1 MPRPAPFPV
10 GPVQTP
16 RRLRLLGVSLAAG
29 LCVAAT
35 TAPTS
40 AQEEGRVAVIVH
52 PDRSDELSL
61 DDLAQIYLRR
71 RQHWGD
77 GEIIV
82 PLNLAS
88 GMALR
93 AQFSQR
99 VLRQTEARLA
109 DYWNRRYFDGLMPP
123 ATLAS
128 TEAVRRYV
136 ASDPRAIG
144 YVPAAEIDRSVR
156 VILYLERR

>member
-1 MPRPAPFPV
+1 M
-10 GPVQTP
+10 
-16 RRLRLLGVSLAAG
+16 RLRLLGVSLAAA
-29 LCVAAT
+29 LCVAGAV
-35 TAPTS
+35 APAA
-40 AQEEGRVAVIVH
+40 AQEDTRVAVIEH
-52 PDRSDELSL
+52 PDRRGELSL

-71 RQHWGD
+71 KQHWED

-128 TEAVRRYV
+128 TAAVRRYV

-144 YVPAAEIDRSVR
+144 YVPAWEADRSVR

>member
-1 MPRPAPFPV
+1 MRS
-10 GPVQTP
+10 
-16 RRLRLLGVSLAAG
+16 RLLGVSLAAG
-29 LCVAAT
+29 ICLALAPAA
-35 TAPTS
+35 
-40 AQEEGRVAVIVH
+40 AQDEGRVAVIVH
-52 PDRSDELSL
+52 PERRAELSL

-71 RQHWGD
+71 RQHWDD

-88 GMALR
+88 GTALR

-128 TEAVRRYV
+128 SAAVRRYV
-136 ASDPRAIG
+136 ATDPRAIG
-144 YVPAAEIDRSVR
+144 YVPAAEADRSVR
-156 VILYLERR
+156 VILVLERR

>member
-1 MPRPAPFPV
+1 M
-10 GPVQTP
+10 
-16 RRLRLLGVSLAAG
+16 RLRVLGVSLAAG
-29 LCVAAT
+29 LCAAAAV
-35 TAPTS
+35 APTS
-40 AQEEGRVAVIVH
+40 AQEASRGAGIVH
-52 PDRSDELSL
+52 PERRDELSL
-61 DDLAQIYLRR
+61 DDVAQIYLRR
-71 RQHWGD
+71 RQHWED

-88 GMALR
+88 GMPLR
-93 AQFSQR
+93 AHFSQR

-128 TEAVRRYV
+128 TAAVRRYV
-136 ASDPRAIG
+136 ATDPRAIG

-156 VILYLERR
+156 VILFLEQR

>member
-1 MPRPAPFPV
+1 M
-10 GPVQTP
+10 
-16 RRLRLLGVSLAAG
+16 RLRLLGVSLAAG
-29 LCVAAT
+29 LCAVLAPAA
-35 TAPTS
+35 
-40 AQEEGRVAVIVH
+40 AQDEGRVAVIVH
-52 PDRSDELSL
+52 PERRAELSL
-61 DDLAQIYLRR
+61 DDVAQIYLRR
-71 RQHWGD
+71 RQHWDD

-88 GMALR
+88 GTVLR

-128 TEAVRRYV
+128 SAAVRRYV

-144 YVPAAEIDRSVR
+144 YVPAAEADRSVR
-156 VILYLERR
+156 VIRVIERR